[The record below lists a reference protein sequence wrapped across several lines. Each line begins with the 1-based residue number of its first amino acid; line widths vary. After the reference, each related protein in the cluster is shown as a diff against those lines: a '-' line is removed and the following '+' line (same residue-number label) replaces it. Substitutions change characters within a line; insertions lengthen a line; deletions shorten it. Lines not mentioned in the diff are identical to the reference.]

1 MSVHRLRRP
10 LRSRWWL
17 RVLVVAAG
25 LGGVWFALYPSG
37 SNSEVAL
44 LVAKHDIF
52 VGDALSA
59 DDFETKSVTLGE
71 SAARYLRPGNLPVGS
86 LARREILSGELAA
99 KTAIGLPEGS
109 LVPLAVTFSQS
120 LPHQVIAG
128 RKVDVWATAVHL
140 GQVDDAPQPIAL
152 GAIVTALNQ
161 TSSMGQT
168 RTTAELM
175 VSSTYVSA
183 LLLAQ
188 ADGSVISL
196 VLNPTAAD
204 G

>member
-1 MSVHRLRRP
+1 MSVHRLKRP

-17 RVLVVAAG
+17 RALVVVAG
-25 LGGVWFALYPSG
+25 LAGVWFALYPTG
-37 SNSEVAL
+37 SSTETAL

-52 VGDALSA
+52 VGDAVSA
-59 DDFETKSVTLGE
+59 DDFDTKNLALGD
-71 SAARYLRPGNLPVGS
+71 SASKYLRSGNLPAGS
-86 LARREILSGELAA
+86 LARREILSGELAT

-128 RKVDVWATAVHL
+128 RKVDVWATTVHL